1 MKTTIAIVLLLAF
14 ISLGCFAWN
23 RLIKEMQR
31 IQDEIEDKDE
41 PNHIETPKT
50 DPVELL
56 IRIKRQCESVYY
68 NEEII
73 IVIGSAIKDKLI
85 NNFNEK
91 INQTLEQ
98 TEGETEGENELFFM
112 GIPLKHS
119 VTIRSS
125 EAYGMTK
132 KHYNEN
138 KELF

>member
-1 MKTTIAIVLLLAF
+1 MQIIIPIVLLIAF

-23 RLIKEMQR
+23 RLIKELKK
-31 IQDEIEDKDE
+31 IQNKIENQDE
-41 PNHIETPKT
+41 PNYKETPKT

-68 NEEII
+68 DEEII